1 MALFRG
7 LWKHRDFMRLWAA
20 QTGSAFGSRI
30 TRTAL
35 PMIAILTLKAS
46 PNELAL
52 LAALGLAPAFFVGL
66 FAGHWAD
73 RAARRPLMI
82 GADVA
87 RALLILSIPIA
98 AWLGGLSIPQL
109 CVVAALVG
117 AATSVFE
124 VADRSFLPSVVGDD
138 GLVEANARL
147 QATESIA
154 EASGPGV
161 AGLLIQALGAPLAV
175 VVDALTYVW
184 SALMLGAVRT
194 REARPETPPEEAHDA
209 ARPSTWLSGF
219 RAVFADPILRPL
231 MTVEAVVYLAFG
243 FFATFY
249 VLVALRYLH
258 LSPGVTGLVIS
269 LGGVAA
275 FVGSLLAQPMA
286 RRLGTG
292 RTLVVSLALAMGGAL
307 LIPLSLVAGRW
318 GVVCLVG
325 QQLVGDTFL
334 SIYMIHAVSLRQAS
348 APPAVLGRV
357 NAAFQVCVGVALP
370 ISALAA
376 GPLTE
381 AIGIGP
387 TTWIAGAVALAGVP
401 VLAFSRVAR
410 LA

>member
-1 MALFRG
+1 
-7 LWKHRDFMRLWAA
+7 MRLWAA

-73 RAARRPLMI
+73 RTARRPLMI

-87 RALLILSIPIA
+87 RALLILSIPVA
-98 AWLGGLSIPQL
+98 AWLGGLSVPQL

-175 VVDALTYVW
+175 AVDALTYVW

-194 REARPETPPEEAHDA
+194 REARPKAPPAEADDS

-231 MTVEAVVYLAFG
+231 MTVEAVIYLAFG

-275 FVGSLLAQPMA
+275 FGGSLLAQPMA

-307 LIPLSLVAGRW
+307 LIPLSLMAGRW
-318 GVVCLVG
+318 GVFCLVG

-348 APPAVLGRV
+348 APPAALGRV
-357 NAAFQVCVGVALP
+357 NAAFQVCVGLMLP

-381 AIGIGP
+381 VIGIGP

>member
-1 MALFRG
+1 MALFQG

-46 PNELAL
+46 PDELAV

-66 FAGHWAD
+66 FAAHWAD
-73 RAARRPLMI
+73 RTARRPLMI
-82 GADVA
+82 WADLI
-87 RALLILSIPIA
+87 RAALILSIPLA
-98 AWLGGLSIPQL
+98 AWLGGLSMPQL

-124 VADRSFLPSVVGDD
+124 VADRSFLPNLVSEES
-138 GLVEANARL
+138 LVEANAKL
-147 QATESIA
+147 QSTESIA

-175 VVDALTYVW
+175 VADALTYVW
-184 SALMLGAVRT
+184 SAVMLGSIRT
-194 REARPETPPEEAHDA
+194 REVRLEASPAETDEA

-219 RAVFADPILRPL
+219 RAVFADPVLKPL
-231 MTVEAVVYLAFG
+231 MTVEAVIYLAFG

-258 LSPGVTGLVIS
+258 LSPGATGLVIS

-275 FVGSLLAQPMA
+275 FAGSLLAEPMA

-292 RTLVVSLALAMGGAL
+292 PTLVISLALAMGAAL
-307 LIPLSLVAGRW
+307 LIAVSLMVGRW
-318 GVVCLVG
+318 GAACLIG
-325 QQLVGDTFL
+325 QQLIGDTFL
-334 SIYMIHAVSLRQAS
+334 SVYMIHAVSLRQKS
-348 APPAVLGRV
+348 APPEVIGRV
-357 NAAFQVCVGVALP
+357 NAAFQVCVGLMLP

-387 TTWIAGAVALAGVP
+387 TTWIAGAVALLSIP
-401 VLAFSRVAR
+401 ILAFSRVAR

>member
-1 MALFRG
+1 
-7 LWKHRDFMRLWAA
+7 
-20 QTGSAFGSRI
+20 
-30 TRTAL
+30 
-35 PMIAILTLKAS
+35 
-46 PNELAL
+46 
-52 LAALGLAPAFFVGL
+52 
-66 FAGHWAD
+66 
-73 RAARRPLMI
+73 
-82 GADVA
+82 
-87 RALLILSIPIA
+87 
-98 AWLGGLSIPQL
+98 
-109 CVVAALVG
+109 
-117 AATSVFE
+117 
-124 VADRSFLPSVVGDD
+124 
-138 GLVEANARL
+138 
-147 QATESIA
+147 
-154 EASGPGV
+154 
-161 AGLLIQALGAPLAV
+161 
-175 VVDALTYVW
+175 
-184 SALMLGAVRT
+184 
-194 REARPETPPEEAHDA
+194 
-209 ARPSTWLSGF
+209 
-219 RAVFADPILRPL
+219 VFADPVLRPL

-258 LSPGVTGLVIS
+258 LSPGVTGVVIS

-275 FVGSLLAQPMA
+275 FGGSLLAQPMA

-292 RTLVVSLALAMGGAL
+292 RTLVVCLALAMGGAL
-307 LIPLSLVAGRW
+307 LIPLSLMAGRW

-357 NAAFQVCVGVALP
+357 NAAFQVCVGLMLP

-387 TTWIAGAVALAGVP
+387 TTWIAGAAALAGVP